1 MYCRN
6 CGFQIK
12 NKTNCPSCGFH
23 KDAGNTYCFS
33 CGKKL
38 PFSNIL
44 VCQHCKTRLKEA
56 PTFNEVTKQKSRLI
70 AGFLQ
75 IFFGSFGLGR
85 FYMHSY
91 LIAILQF
98 VITFLT
104 LGLGGIWGFIDGL
117 LILSGKIN
125 KDGLG
130 NHLKD

>member
-6 CGFQIK
+6 CGNNIK
-12 NKTNCPSCGFH
+12 NKSICPSCGFN
-23 KDAGNTYCFS
+23 KDIGNTYCFS

-44 VCQHCKTRLKEA
+44 ICQHCKTRLKENRKIQETIN
-56 PTFNEVTKQKSRLI
+56 PKSRLV

-75 IFFGSFGLGR
+75 IFFGIFGLGR

-91 LIAILQF
+91 LIGTLQLI
-98 VITFLT
+98 VTFLT
-104 LGLGGIWGFIDGL
+104 LGIGGLWGFIDGI
-117 LILSGKIN
+117 LILTSKIN

-130 NHLKD
+130 NRLKD